1 MINLEKR
8 KRVMQRSLRLG
19 HCICDAKKTC
29 PCDLFQAKNVCLCAG
44 ESLEVPAGPVRLTQ
58 LVEKAG
64 CASKIDQAALK
75 RILKTLPDIHD
86 PRVLIGAAAGDD
98 AGVYA
103 PDDGP
108 TALVQTVDVFS
119 PSVDDPYTFG
129 QVAAANSLS
138 DVYAMGG
145 RPITALSIIGFPIR
159 EAPDSVMADI
169 LRGGIE
175 KMNEAGVPVVGGHSI
190 QDAEIKAG
198 FAVTGLIDRNRI
210 VTNAGAR
217 PGDSLVLTKPLGTGI
232 LAFAIQIGRAPPEA
246 AETIARSMTQL
257 NKAASEAML
266 AMDAHTC
273 TDVTGF
279 GLMGHLAEM
288 ARASA
293 VDVEIVWDAL
303 PLFPHVLECLAEGIV
318 PGGIER
324 NREASE
330 VSAVLGPGVT
340 DAMMDVCFDPQTSG
354 GLLVALAPDKAEAFV
369 ERLHGE
375 GIRAAAVI
383 GKVRGKG
390 TGRVFATTSGARP
403 MPASKEEAMREKPSK
418 KGKAQPADASCCAGT
433 PAEEAC
439 CAEGHAAAPA
449 VGAGAEEMFKAFMKT
464 AGAPGALDAAT
475 KQAMNIALS
484 VLARC
489 GPCIR
494 LHVEKARKMGF
505 SQEEIDEAVW
515 MAIAFGGAPVMM
527 FYKEVMKT

>member
-1 MINLEKR
+1 
-8 KRVMQRSLRLG
+8 
-19 HCICDAKKTC
+19 
-29 PCDLFQAKNVCLCAG
+29 
-44 ESLEVPAGPVRLTQ
+44 
-58 LVEKAG
+58 
-64 CASKIDQAALK
+64 
-75 RILKTLPDIHD
+75 
-86 PRVLIGAAAGDD
+86 
-98 AGVYA
+98 
-103 PDDGP
+103 
-108 TALVQTVDVFS
+108 
-119 PSVDDPYTFG
+119 VDDPYTFG

-159 EAPDSVMADI
+159 EVPDSVMADI
-169 LRGGIE
+169 LRGGID

-198 FAVTGLIDRNRI
+198 FAVTGLIDRGRI

-217 PGDSLVLTKPLGTGI
+217 PGDRLVLTKPLGTGI
-232 LAFAIQIGRAPPEA
+232 LAFAVQIGRAPPEA
-246 AETIARSMTQL
+246 ADAIARSMTEL

-266 AMDAHTC
+266 DLEAHAC

-288 ARASA
+288 ARSSA
-293 VDVEIVWDAL
+293 VDVEIAWDSL

-324 NREASE
+324 NRESSE
-330 VSAVLGPGVT
+330 SSAVPAAGVT
-340 DAMMDVCFDPQTSG
+340 EAMMDVCFDPQTSG
-354 GLLVALAPDKAEAFV
+354 GLLVALAAGKAEALV
-369 ERLHGE
+369 RRLHEE

-383 GKVRGKG
+383 GRVRGKG
-390 TGRVFATTSGARP
+390 TGKVFVTASGARTIRTP
-403 MPASKEEAMREKPSK
+403 EEEEAMNQRPSK
-418 KGKAQPADASCCAGT
+418 KKKARSAG
-433 PAEEAC
+433 AEEPC
-439 CAEGHAAAPA
+439 CAEPAAETCCSEGHAGGASA

-475 KQAMNIALS
+475 KQALQIALS

-494 LHVEKARKMGF
+494 IQVEKARKMGF
-505 SQEEIDEAVW
+505 TQAEIDEAVW